1 MTETARP
8 YRVLALDGGGVR
20 GISTI
25 VWLARLAERHGP
37 AFLGG
42 VDLYAGTSMGAA
54 NAMALASG
62 SSLDRILKFYRTG
75 DRIFA
80 RRVWPGGIRGRV
92 LQGVSRVPGFRWI
105 DQAVNL
111 FLPKWEIDGLRA
123 ELQEFF
129 GSKRMRELDR
139 EVAIVA
145 TLLSGTLTGT
155 AQTCVQSVVMSRSRS
170 SDDGELE
177 CWRAVL
183 RSMAA
188 PVYFPS
194 FEGYVDGGVF
204 AVNPSLA
211 ALGVAAQEPCVDGA
225 TGQVRL
231 LSIGCGQCPDGIG
244 QDGPLEWGILK
255 WGGRFPDIA
264 QTATSGL
271 DDLGVAEILGDRFF
285 RFNPVLEKSPALDDF
300 RAVDEL
306 IRWADRQ
313 TRTPEFEALSQ
324 YVGQYFLD
332 RPATSGRN

>member
-1 MTETARP
+1 MTEAARP

-20 GISTI
+20 GISSI

-37 AFLGG
+37 AFLDG

-54 NAMALASG
+54 NAMALACG
-62 SSLDRILKFYRTG
+62 SPLDRILKFYQTG
-75 DRIFA
+75 DQIFA
-80 RRVWPGGIRGRV
+80 RRVWPRGIPGWLLQRV
-92 LQGVSRVPGFRWI
+92 SHAPGFHWI
-105 DQAVNL
+105 DQAVNV

-123 ELQEFF
+123 ELQAFF
-129 GSKRMRELDR
+129 GSTRMRDLDR

-155 AQTCVQSVVMSRSRS
+155 TQTSVQSVVMTRSRS
-170 SDDGELE
+170 SDEGELE

-211 ALGVAAQEPCVDGA
+211 ALGVAARAPGVDGA

-244 QDGPLEWGILK
+244 QDGPLEWGMLK
-255 WGGRFPDIA
+255 WGARFPDIA

-271 DDLGVAEILGDRFF
+271 DDLGVAEILGNRFC
-285 RFNPVLEKSPALDDF
+285 RFNPVLDSSPALDDF

-306 IRWADRQ
+306 IRWAEQQ
-313 TRTPEFEALSQ
+313 TRTPEFESLSQ
-324 YVGQYFLD
+324 YVEQFFVD
-332 RPATSGRN
+332 RPAANKRS

>member
-1 MTETARP
+1 MTAAARP

-37 AFLGG
+37 GFLGG

-54 NAMALASG
+54 NAMALACG
-62 SSLDRILKFYRTG
+62 SSLDRILKFYQTG

-80 RRVWPGGIRGRV
+80 RRVWPRGIHGRV
-92 LQGVSRVPGFRWI
+92 LQGVSRVPGFHWI
-105 DQAVNL
+105 PQAVNV
-111 FLPKWEIDGLRA
+111 FLPKWEIDGLRT

-129 GSKRMRELDR
+129 GSTRMRELHR

-155 AQTCVQSVVMSRSRS
+155 AQTSVQSVVMSKSRS

-194 FEGYVDGGVF
+194 FEGCVDGGVF

-211 ALGVAAQEPCVDGA
+211 ALGVAARDPRVDGA
-225 TGQVRL
+225 TGEVRM
-231 LSIGCGQCPDGIG
+231 LSMGCGQCPDGIR
-244 QDGPLEWGILK
+244 QDGPLEWGMLK

-285 RFNPVLEKSPALDDF
+285 RFNPVLDHSPSLDDF

-306 IRWADRQ
+306 IRWADHQ
-313 TRTPEFEALSQ
+313 TRTPAFEALSRFVAQ
-324 YVGQYFLD
+324 EFLD
-332 RPATSGRN
+332 GPAASGRS